1 MQKAVVIY
9 KSKTGFTKKYAQWIG
24 EELNCV
30 SIPYSE
36 GRRIP
41 LEDYDIIIFGGG
53 LYAGMINGL
62 KWFKQRLPELHGKKV
77 AIFATGATPSGI
89 PDIENALKKN
99 FTEKEWDRGNI
110 FYMQS
115 GLCYE
120 KMNIADKLLMA
131 AFRKMLKKTEGE
143 DSEMYRMVQQSYD
156 YSSKDAILPLTEYCK
171 KPVGTDA

>member
-36 GRRIP
+36 GKRIS

-62 KWFKQRLPELHGKKV
+62 KWFKGELPKLHGKKV
-77 AIFATGATPSGI
+77 AIFATGATPPGA
-89 PDIENALKKN
+89 PDIENALKRN
-99 FTEKEWDRGNI
+99 FTEEELNKGNI
-110 FYMQS
+110 FYLQS

-120 KMNIADKLLMA
+120 RMSFTGKLMMA
-131 AFRKMLKKTEGE
+131 LFRKMLKKTEGE
-143 DSEMYRMVQQSYD
+143 DSEAYRMVQQSYD
-156 YSSKDAILPLTEYCK
+156 YSSKDAILLLTEYCK
-171 KPVGTDA
+171 RPVGTDA